1 VEVAWER
8 RNPPKALKSFCPLVR
23 PVRGTLGQTCF
34 SRSPAGRTGKNL
46 SPFLKTL
53 SDCGNASVG
62 PALARGAS
70 PPRCCI
76 PLWLLRSNRGSAS
89 GASTTSGHT
98 SGVGLHA
105 TDTTHRSS
113 RNSLRNPLRWTSQP
127 GGVVW
132 TPVLPRP
139 RRIPVEFSR
148 HPFRSVFLASA
159 PPGRPDDTN
168 ATALQRP
175 CGPPPW
181 HGGKLSYLRHSPRLQ
196 RPPALTWA
204 EPGHHPGGCTPSPF
218 SNDLLSNRVTSA
230 APLLGRGTDDTS
242 RASQPAVVC
251 NRHSPPLCR
260 VGSPVD
266 FEGQNAEAPPYPP
279 SLVPF
284 RFGSVSRFRYRFALR
299 GLCTVELFAFR
310 FFGGYPV
317 LSDRLG
323 VSPPSRLPAAAD
335 VERTHHEDFHPDSLL
350 GFGPNPVRR
359 ICVGLFPHAHLLSH
373 HGPTLQHPC
382 GAGVAGSF
390 TVAREPG
397 RFRPM
402 R

>member
-1 VEVAWER
+1 MEVAWER
-8 RNPPKALKSFCPLVR
+8 RNPPKALKSFCPFVR
-23 PVRGTLGQTCF
+23 PGRGTREKPVLPVACRQDRQKPLTFSAKPCRIAATLRSAPLLLGGPLLLVAAFPYSCF
-34 SRSPAGRTGKNL
+34 AVIEVAP
-46 SPFLKTL
+46 
-53 SDCGNASVG
+53 
-62 PALARGAS
+62 PALPQ
-70 PPRCCI
+70 PPATR
-76 PLWLLRSNRGSAS
+76 P
-89 GASTTSGHT
+89 
-98 SGVGLHA
+98 VPGLHA

-113 RNSLRNPLRWTSQP
+113 RNSLRHPLRWTSQP

-139 RRIPVEFSR
+139 RRIPVESSR

-181 HGGKLSYLRHSPRLQ
+181 HGGKHSYLRHSPRLQ

-266 FEGQNAEAPPYPP
+266 FGGQNAEAPPYPP

-299 GLCTVELFAFR
+299 GLCTVKLFAFR

-350 GFGPNPVRR
+350 GFGPNPIRR

-382 GAGVAGSF
+382 GADVAGSF

>member
-1 VEVAWER
+1 MLGGPLLLVAAFPYGCFAVIEVAPTALPQ
-8 RNPPKALKSFCPLVR
+8 PPATR
-23 PVRGTLGQTCF
+23 PV
-34 SRSPAGRTGKNL
+34 P
-46 SPFLKTL
+46 
-53 SDCGNASVG
+53 
-62 PALARGAS
+62 
-70 PPRCCI
+70 
-76 PLWLLRSNRGSAS
+76 
-89 GASTTSGHT
+89 
-98 SGVGLHA
+98 GLHA
-105 TDTTHRSS
+105 TDTPHRSS
-113 RNSLRNPLRWTSQP
+113 RNSLRHPLRWTSQP
-127 GGVVW
+127 GGMEW

-181 HGGKLSYLRHSPRLQ
+181 HGGKHSYLRHSPRLQ

-230 APLLGRGTDDTS
+230 APFLERGTDDTS

-251 NRHSPPLCR
+251 NRHSPPLFR
-260 VGSPVD
+260 VGLPPVD
-266 FEGQNAEAPPYPP
+266 FGGQNAEAPPYPP

-284 RFGSVSRFRYRFALR
+284 RFGSVSRFRYRFALC

-373 HGPTLQHPC
+373 HGPALQHPC

>member
-1 VEVAWER
+1 MVEAWVEVAWER
-8 RNPPKALKSFCPLVR
+8 RNPPKALKSFGRFVR
-23 PVRGTLGQTCF
+23 PAGGTLRHILFPVADRQ
-34 SRSPAGRTGKNL
+34 NL
-46 SPFLKTL
+46 SPSLKTW
-53 SDCGNASVG
+53 SDCGNASVD
-62 PALARGAS
+62 PALARGVF

-89 GASTTSGHT
+89 GASATSGHT

-113 RNSLRNPLRWTSQP
+113 RNSLRHPLRWTSQP

-139 RRIPVEFSR
+139 RRIPVESSR

-181 HGGKLSYLRHSPRLQ
+181 HGGKHSYLRHSPRLQ

-251 NRHSPPLCR
+251 NRHSPSLCR

-266 FEGQNAEAPPYPP
+266 FGGQNAEAPPYPP

-397 RFRPM
+397 RSGP
-402 R
+402 

>member
-1 VEVAWER
+1 MVETWVEVAWER
-8 RNPPKALKSFCPLVR
+8 RNPPKALKSFGRFVR
-23 PVRGTLGQTCF
+23 PAGGTLRHILFPVADRQ
-34 SRSPAGRTGKNL
+34 NL
-46 SPFLKTL
+46 SPSLKTW
-53 SDCGNASVG
+53 SDCGNASVD
-62 PALARGAS
+62 PALARGVF

-76 PLWLLRSNRGSAS
+76 PLWLLRSNRGSAY

-98 SGVGLHA
+98 YGVGLHA
-105 TDTTHRSS
+105 TDTPHRSS
-113 RNSLRNPLRWTSQP
+113 RNSLRHPLRWTSQP
-127 GGVVW
+127 GGVEW

-175 CGPPPW
+175 CGSPPW
-181 HGGKLSYLRHSPRLQ
+181 HGGKHSYLRHSPRLQ

-204 EPGHHPGGCTPSPF
+204 EPGHHPGSCTPSPF

-230 APLLGRGTDDTS
+230 APFLERGTDDTS

-251 NRHSPPLCR
+251 NRHSPPLFR
-260 VGSPVD
+260 VGLPPVD
-266 FEGQNAEAPPYPP
+266 FGGQNAEAPPYPP

-284 RFGSVSRFRYRFALR
+284 RFGSVSRFRYRFALA

-359 ICVGLFPHAHLLSH
+359 ICVGLFPHTHLLSH

-382 GAGVAGSF
+382 SAGVAGSF

-397 RFRPM
+397 RFRP
-402 R
+402 

>member
-1 VEVAWER
+1 M
-8 RNPPKALKSFCPLVR
+8 
-23 PVRGTLGQTCF
+23 
-34 SRSPAGRTGKNL
+34 
-46 SPFLKTL
+46 
-53 SDCGNASVG
+53 
-62 PALARGAS
+62 
-70 PPRCCI
+70 
-76 PLWLLRSNRGSAS
+76 
-89 GASTTSGHT
+89 
-98 SGVGLHA
+98 
-105 TDTTHRSS
+105 
-113 RNSLRNPLRWTSQP
+113 
-127 GGVVW
+127 
-132 TPVLPRP
+132 
-139 RRIPVEFSR
+139 
-148 HPFRSVFLASA
+148 
-159 PPGRPDDTN
+159 
-168 ATALQRP
+168 
-175 CGPPPW
+175 
-181 HGGKLSYLRHSPRLQ
+181 
-196 RPPALTWA
+196 
-204 EPGHHPGGCTPSPF
+204 
-218 SNDLLSNRVTSA
+218 
-230 APLLGRGTDDTS
+230 
-242 RASQPAVVC
+242 VC
-251 NRHSPPLCR
+251 NRHSPPLFR

-359 ICVGLFPHAHLLSH
+359 ICVGLFPHAHFLSH
-373 HGPTLQHPC
+373 HGPALQHPC